1 MEPLYLFLVLID
13 RLTSHSLLILMV
25 SILGFF
31 SNIDSSCLGN
41 MTEDFNFEYG
51 DDTMAHW
58 GCGATL
64 HNVFWYFGGDGSE
77 RRQVKL
83 QKYLFNINLFH
94 FRSAKS

>member
-1 MEPLYLFLVLID
+1 
-13 RLTSHSLLILMV
+13 MV

-41 MTEDFNFEYG
+41 MNEDLNFEYD
-51 DDTMAHW
+51 DDTAARY

-64 HNVFWYFGGDGSE
+64 HNVFWYFGGYEPQS
-77 RRQVKL
+77 RQVKL

-94 FRSAKS
+94 FRSAKL